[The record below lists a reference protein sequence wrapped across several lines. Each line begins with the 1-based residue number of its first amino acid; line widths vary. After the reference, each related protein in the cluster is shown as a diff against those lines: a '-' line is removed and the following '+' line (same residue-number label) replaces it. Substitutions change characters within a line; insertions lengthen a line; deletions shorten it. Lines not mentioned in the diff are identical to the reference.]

1 MRKEDEYIDI
11 PPDEVVLWRYMDFV
25 KFVSLLEKSALFFA
39 RADKL
44 GDPFEGYWPISPVEE
59 KLSSSDATI
68 LSNLHKAQIAL
79 SLISCWHES
88 PHESEA
94 MWKLY
99 SRETD
104 GIAIRTDFGSLVD
117 SFKTDYH
124 WMPGRVKYIDYDET
138 SLPAIGDYW
147 RQFLQKRKSFEHERE
162 VRIIIQERR
171 RTRPLDFSPVY
182 DAGNYYKVD
191 LSILIHEVVV
201 APYAPDWL
209 LELAQSVAARY
220 KFKAPVVKSRLG
232 DPPTWIS

>member
-1 MRKEDEYIDI
+1 MHKEHEYLDI
-11 PPDEVVLWRYMDFV
+11 PPDDVVLWRYMDFT

-44 GDPFEGYWPISPVEE
+44 DDPFEGYWPISVDEE

-68 LSNLHKAQIAL
+68 LSNLYKAQIAL
-79 SLISCWHES
+79 SLISCWHEGS
-88 PHESEA
+88 HESEA

-104 GIAIRTDFGSLVD
+104 GIAIRTDFGSLMD

-138 SLPAIGDYW
+138 SLSATGDFW
-147 RQFLQKRKSFEHERE
+147 RQFLHKRQSFEHEHE

-182 DAGNYYKVD
+182 DAGNYYEVD

-201 APYAPDWL
+201 APYAQDWL
-209 LELAQSVAARY
+209 VELVQSVADRY
-220 KFKAPVVKSRLG
+220 DLKVPIVKSRLG
-232 DPPTWIS
+232 DPPKWVS